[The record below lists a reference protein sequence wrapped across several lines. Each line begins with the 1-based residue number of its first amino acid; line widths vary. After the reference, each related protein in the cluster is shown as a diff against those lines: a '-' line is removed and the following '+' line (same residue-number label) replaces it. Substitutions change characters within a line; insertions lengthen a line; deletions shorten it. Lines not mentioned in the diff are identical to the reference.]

1 MGWLSSYC
9 HVLWIF
15 VKFEACGLLTQ
26 FWFCLPFFYL
36 RVSNEFLYYLQEVSL
51 PVLKDSIMEA
61 LKVLIGNE
69 FLTSSVN
76 FEMQIFSTSILL
88 VWCFYCLFYR

>member
-1 MGWLSSYC
+1 VDICGGMWIADSILVLS
-9 HVLWIF
+9 V
-15 VKFEACGLLTQ
+15 
-26 FWFCLPFFYL
+26 FFYL

>member
-1 MGWLSSYC
+1 MWIADSILVLS
-9 HVLWIF
+9 V
-15 VKFEACGLLTQ
+15 
-26 FWFCLPFFYL
+26 FFYL

-76 FEMQIFSTSILL
+76 FEMQIFSTSRLL
-88 VWCFYCLFYR
+88 V

>member
-1 MGWLSSYC
+1 MS
-9 HVLWIF
+9 
-15 VKFEACGLLTQ
+15 
-26 FWFCLPFFYL
+26 
-36 RVSNEFLYYLQEVSL
+36 FLYYLQEVSL

>member
-1 MGWLSSYC
+1 MS
-9 HVLWIF
+9 
-15 VKFEACGLLTQ
+15 
-26 FWFCLPFFYL
+26 
-36 RVSNEFLYYLQEVSL
+36 FLYYLQEVSL

-76 FEMQIFSTSILL
+76 FEMQIFSTSRLL
-88 VWCFYCLFYR
+88 V

>member
-1 MGWLSSYC
+1 MWIADSILVLS
-9 HVLWIF
+9 V
-15 VKFEACGLLTQ
+15 
-26 FWFCLPFFYL
+26 FFYL